1 MLRFTHSQRT
11 WLWLLLVVLLVT
23 GCKEE
28 TITPTLYGSV
38 QGVVVDAHNNQPLAN
53 VIITTN
59 PATSS
64 FATDEEGHFSLQNIA
79 AGKYSISA
87 HKVGFKGETS
97 SITVGE
103 RQLTEVTL
111 ALEQSVDNQAPNA
124 PFNPVPATGSVDQP
138 VTLTLRWQ
146 GKDPDKGDSLRYD
159 VQLYESN
166 STDRNTLATAI
177 RDTFYTVSNL
187 KYNTAYFWQITTRDQ
202 DGLTARSE
210 VWTFRTAS
218 FPLNRYVFSRTV
230 DGNTDIYSA
239 NADGSTLQRL
249 TTAAFTETAPQISPT
264 RDKIAYTSND
274 TGQYQLYT
282 MNRDGS
288 GQRRITMLSVE
299 GYQNAGIGY
308 CWSPDGAQLVY
319 SHYDQLYRINRDGTG
334 LALLA
339 TAPTGRHFRQC
350 DWTVQGNLLLVQ
362 TIGAKP
368 YDSEIYL
375 YNADGSNPRL
385 VVKNLPGRVDSPSFS
400 IDGTEMLYTHD
411 VAGFE
416 SNAGRQLNS
425 HIYKMKLD
433 GTNLVDLSEGKQA
446 GTNDK
451 EPRFS
456 PDGAS
461 VIFVNQA
468 NDSQTPPEVWVVGM
482 DDGDLDRS
490 KLFDNADLPDWK

>member
-1 MLRFTHSQRT
+1 MLLS
-11 WLWLLLVVLLVT
+11 
-23 GCKEE
+23 GCKED

-38 QGVVVDAHNNQPLAN
+38 EGVVLDASDNTPLAN

-64 FATDEEGHFSLQNIA
+64 FATDEEGRFSLPNIA

-87 HKVGFKGETS
+87 HKIGYKGETS

-103 RQLTEVTL
+103 EQLTEVTL
-111 ALEQSVDNQAPNA
+111 ALEHAVSNQGPNA
-124 PFNPVPATGSVDQP
+124 PFNPSPAPGAVDQP
-138 VTLTLRWQ
+138 VSLTLRWQ

-159 VQLYESN
+159 VLLYEGN
-166 STDRNTLATAI
+166 STDRNILATSI
-177 RDTFYTVSNL
+177 RDTFYTVNNL
-187 KYNTAYFWQITTRDQ
+187 KYNTAYFWQITARDQ

-210 VWTFRTAS
+210 VWSFRTAS
-218 FPLNRYVFSRTV
+218 FPLNRYVFARTV
-230 DGNTDIYSA
+230 EGNTDIYSA

-264 RDKIAYTSND
+264 RDKIAYTSNE

-299 GYQNAGIGY
+299 GYQNSGIGY

-334 LALLA
+334 LTLLA
-339 TAPTGRHFRQC
+339 TAPAGRHFRQC

-375 YNADGSNPRL
+375 YNADGTSPRL

-411 VAGFE
+411 AAGFE
-416 SNAGRQLNS
+416 SNAGRQLNT

-433 GTNLVDLSEGKQA
+433 GTNLVDLSTGKQA
-446 GTNDK
+446 GTNDM

-461 VIFVNQA
+461 VIFINQA
-468 NDSQTPPEVWVVGM
+468 NDGQTPPEVWTVGSEEN
-482 DDGDLDRS
+482 GAART
-490 KLFDNADLPDWK
+490 KLFDNADHPDWK

>member
-1 MLRFTHSQRT
+1 M
-11 WLWLLLVVLLVT
+11 VL
-23 GCKEE
+23 
-28 TITPTLYGSV
+28 
-38 QGVVVDAHNNQPLAN
+38 DANDNSPLAN

-59 PATSS
+59 PATTS
-64 FATDEEGHFSLQNIA
+64 FATDEEGRFSLPNIA

-87 HKVGFKGETS
+87 HKVGYKGETS

-103 RQLTEVTL
+103 EQLTDVTL
-111 ALEQSVDNQAPNA
+111 ALEHSVSNQGPNA
-124 PFNPVPATGSVDQP
+124 PFNPSPASGAVDQP
-138 VTLTLRWQ
+138 VSLTLRWQ

-159 VQLYESN
+159 VLLYEGN
-166 STDRNTLATAI
+166 STDRNILASSI
-177 RDTFYTVSNL
+177 RDTFYTVKNL
-187 KYNTAYFWQITTRDQ
+187 KYNTAYFWQITARDQ

-210 VWTFRTAS
+210 VWSFRTAS
-218 FPLNRYVFSRTV
+218 FPLNRYVFARTV

-264 RDKIAYTSND
+264 RDKIAYTSNE

-299 GYQNAGIGY
+299 GYQNSGIGY
-308 CWSPDGAQLVY
+308 CWSPDGAQLLY

-334 LALLA
+334 LTLLA
-339 TAPTGRHFRQC
+339 TAPAGRHFRQC
-350 DWTVQGNLLLVQ
+350 DWTVQGNQLLVQ

-375 YNADGSNPRL
+375 YNADGTNPRL
-385 VVKNLPGRVDSPSFS
+385 VVKNLAGRVDSPSFS

-416 SNAGRQLNS
+416 SNAGRQLNA
-425 HIYKMKLD
+425 HIYKMKLN
-433 GTNLVDLSEGKQA
+433 GTGLVDLSGGKQA
-446 GTNDK
+446 GTNDI

-461 VIFVNQA
+461 IIFVNQA
-468 NDSQTPPEVWVVGM
+468 NDGQTPPEVWTVGSEEE
-482 DDGDLDRS
+482 GSGRT
-490 KLFDNADLPDWK
+490 KLFDNADHPDWK